1 MIADKIEA
9 QNKLPSAIFIMGP
22 TAAGKTD
29 LAVNIAKNY
38 PVEIISVD
46 SALVYCG
53 MNIGTAKPSRA
64 VLKEFP
70 HHLIDILDPIEP
82 YSVGN
87 FRQDALT
94 LMLDITSRGKIPL
107 LVGGTM
113 LYFKALQDGLADLPS
128 ADPIIRKRLCSEVSD
143 KGLLHLHN
151 RLVEVDPVSAKR
163 IHQNDPQRI
172 QRALEVYEIMGR
184 TLTDLTQVSEA
195 TLPYQVTKIVLSP
208 FDRKVLHKRI
218 ENRFQKMMASGLL
231 EEVTKLYQ
239 LYDNHSELTSL
250 RAVGYRQILQYLA
263 GDYDLETCIEKS
275 IVATRQMAKRQLT
288 WLRAQNDTAWFDSA
302 DGIPLSQVISLLT
315 RNIPELNNK
324 A

>member
-231 EEVTKLYQ
+231 EEVTNLYQ
-239 LYDNHSELTSL
+239 LYDNNSELTSL

-315 RNIPELNNK
+315 GNIPELNNK

>member
-64 VLKEFP
+64 VLKEYP

-184 TLTDLTQVSEA
+184 TLTDLTQVSET

-231 EEVTKLYQ
+231 EEVTNLYQ

>member
-1 MIADKIEA
+1 
-9 QNKLPSAIFIMGP
+9 MGP

-53 MNIGTAKPSRA
+53 MNIGTAKPSSA
-64 VLKEFP
+64 VLKEYP
-70 HHLIDILDPIEP
+70 HHLIDILDPIQP

-315 RNIPELNNK
+315 GNIPELNNK

>member
-53 MNIGTAKPSRA
+53 MNIGTAKPSSA
-64 VLKEFP
+64 VLKEYP
-70 HHLIDILDPIEP
+70 HHLIDILDPIES

-231 EEVTKLYQ
+231 EEVTNLYQ

>member
-1 MIADKIEA
+1 LIADKIEA

-107 LVGGTM
+107 LVGGSM

-231 EEVTKLYQ
+231 EEVTNLYQ
-239 LYDNHSELTSL
+239 LYDNNSELTSL

>member
-1 MIADKIEA
+1 
-9 QNKLPSAIFIMGP
+9 MGP

-53 MNIGTAKPSRA
+53 MNIGTAKPSSA
-64 VLKEFP
+64 VLKEYP
-70 HHLIDILDPIEP
+70 HHLIDILDPIQP

-184 TLTDLTQVSEA
+184 SLTDLTQVSEA

-315 RNIPELNNK
+315 GNIPELNNK

>member
-1 MIADKIEA
+1 
-9 QNKLPSAIFIMGP
+9 MGP

-107 LVGGTM
+107 LVGGSM

-231 EEVTKLYQ
+231 EEVTNLYQ
-239 LYDNHSELTSL
+239 LYDNNSELTSL

>member
-64 VLKEFP
+64 VLKEYP

-107 LVGGTM
+107 LVGGSM

-231 EEVTKLYQ
+231 EEVTNLYQ
-239 LYDNHSELTSL
+239 LYDNNSELTSL

-315 RNIPELNNK
+315 SNIPELNNK

>member
-1 MIADKIEA
+1 
-9 QNKLPSAIFIMGP
+9 MGP

-46 SALVYCG
+46 SALVYFG

-231 EEVTKLYQ
+231 EEVTNLYQ

-315 RNIPELNNK
+315 GNIPELNNK

>member
-53 MNIGTAKPSRA
+53 MNIGTAKPSSA
-64 VLKEFP
+64 VLKEYP
-70 HHLIDILDPIEP
+70 HHLIDILDPIQP

-231 EEVTKLYQ
+231 EEVTNLYQ
-239 LYDNHSELTSL
+239 LYDNNSELTSL

>member
-64 VLKEFP
+64 VLKEYP

-231 EEVTKLYQ
+231 EEVTNLYQ

>member
-107 LVGGTM
+107 LVGGSM

-218 ENRFQKMMASGLL
+218 ENRFQKMMANGLL
-231 EEVTKLYQ
+231 EEVTNLYQ
-239 LYDNHSELTSL
+239 LYDNNSELTSL

>member
-1 MIADKIEA
+1 
-9 QNKLPSAIFIMGP
+9 MGP

-53 MNIGTAKPSRA
+53 MNIGTAKPSSA
-64 VLKEFP
+64 VLKEYP

-231 EEVTKLYQ
+231 EEVTNLYQ

>member
-9 QNKLPSAIFIMGP
+9 QNKRPSAIFIMGP

-64 VLKEFP
+64 VLREFP

-184 TLTDLTQVSEA
+184 TLTDLTQVSET

-231 EEVTKLYQ
+231 EEVTNLYQ

>member
-1 MIADKIEA
+1 
-9 QNKLPSAIFIMGP
+9 MGP

-53 MNIGTAKPSRA
+53 MNIGTAKPSSA
-64 VLKEFP
+64 VLKEYP
-70 HHLIDILDPIEP
+70 HHLIDILDPIQP

-107 LVGGTM
+107 LVGGSM

-231 EEVTKLYQ
+231 EEVTNLYQ

>member
-1 MIADKIEA
+1 
-9 QNKLPSAIFIMGP
+9 MGP

-53 MNIGTAKPSRA
+53 MNIGTAKPSSA
-64 VLKEFP
+64 VLKEYP
-70 HHLIDILDPIEP
+70 HHLIDILDPIQP

-231 EEVTKLYQ
+231 EEVTNLYQ

>member
-107 LVGGTM
+107 LVGGSM

-184 TLTDLTQVSEA
+184 TLTDLTQVSET

-231 EEVTKLYQ
+231 EEVTNLYQ
-239 LYDNHSELTSL
+239 LYDNNSELTSL

-315 RNIPELNNK
+315 GNIPELNNK

>member
-64 VLKEFP
+64 VLKEYP

-231 EEVTKLYQ
+231 EEVTNLYQ

-315 RNIPELNNK
+315 GNIPELNNK

>member
-53 MNIGTAKPSRA
+53 MNIGTAKPSSA
-64 VLKEFP
+64 VLKEYP

-315 RNIPELNNK
+315 GNIPELNNK

>member
-1 MIADKIEA
+1 
-9 QNKLPSAIFIMGP
+9 MGP

-64 VLKEFP
+64 VLREFP

-231 EEVTKLYQ
+231 EEVTNLYQ

>member
-231 EEVTKLYQ
+231 EEVTNLYQ

-315 RNIPELNNK
+315 GNIPELNNK